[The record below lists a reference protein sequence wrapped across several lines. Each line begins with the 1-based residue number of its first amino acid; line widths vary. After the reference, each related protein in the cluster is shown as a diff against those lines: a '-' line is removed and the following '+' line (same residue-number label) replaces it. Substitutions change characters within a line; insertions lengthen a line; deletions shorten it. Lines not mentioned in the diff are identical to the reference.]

1 MKTKTCCEGKK
12 KKCFKCQLTEL
23 AVSHEARRAV
33 LSADLMNALELDE
46 RAEEEKRYAQDM
58 GVDY

>member
-1 MKTKTCCEGKK
+1 MTCCDGKK

-23 AVSHEARRAV
+23 GASHEARRAA
-33 LSADLMNALELDE
+33 LSADLMAALVLDE
-46 RAEEEKRYAQDM
+46 IAEEEKQHARDM